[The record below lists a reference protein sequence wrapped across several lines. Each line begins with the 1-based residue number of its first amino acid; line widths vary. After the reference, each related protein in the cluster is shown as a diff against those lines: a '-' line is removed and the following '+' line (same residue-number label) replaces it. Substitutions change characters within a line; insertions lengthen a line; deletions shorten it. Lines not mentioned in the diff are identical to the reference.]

1 MPNGT
6 GVLLV
11 LNALHSLHRFGLY
24 PVGISKPSGA
34 SGGPSLPSHNDIAQ
48 KGKEFNRTIS
58 PDSLQRETAT
68 TLGTVKDKDI
78 RFAIVEDM
86 VSKAFDA
93 SSKRTAKQL

>member
-58 PDSLQRETAT
+58 PDSLQRETLQHWA
-68 TLGTVKDKDI
+68 
-78 RFAIVEDM
+78 
-86 VSKAFDA
+86 
-93 SSKRTAKQL
+93 QLKTKTSDL